1 VKSSRHCWALL
12 LLVVVASI
20 TALFGSDVAQG
31 ARAQRAALLNRL
43 SDAVLEHTNALRVR
57 HGLAPLRVSA
67 GLTAAAREHSRE
79 MARDGYFGHE
89 SSDGSSFD
97 QRVAR
102 YYPSSGRNFWSVGE
116 NIVWS
121 RRLGAA
127 KTLKLWLRSP
137 EHRENLLG
145 AGWREIGIAAVRV
158 ASGAGTYGGARA
170 TVITADFGVRR

>member
-1 VKSSRHCWALL
+1 MKSSRHCRAVL

-20 TALFGSDVAQG
+20 TALVGSNVAQA
-31 ARAQRAALLNRL
+31 ARAQRAVLLNRL
-43 SDAVLEHTNALRVR
+43 SDAVLEDTNALRAR

-89 SSDGSSFD
+89 SPDGSSFD
-97 QRVAR
+97 RRIGR
-102 YYPSSGRNFWSVGE
+102 YYPSSGRSFWSVGE

-121 RRLGAA
+121 LRLGAVMA
-127 KTLKLWLRSP
+127 LRLWLRSP
-137 EHRENLLG
+137 VHRENLFG
-145 AGWREIGIAAVRV
+145 ESWREIGIAAVRV

-170 TVITADFGVRR
+170 TIITADFGVRR